1 VKERPLEEHS
11 IGRVVI
17 TGAGVAG
24 LTLAERLLV
33 SGRASDV
40 TMVEREEAPGGLART
55 FEKEGFCFDIGP
67 HRFHTSDMQVE
78 AYLLEILGD
87 DHVTIPR
94 VSSVY
99 MAGRYLNWPITLGA
113 VLGLP
118 APVIMRS
125 LLDLFARH
133 RTPSTEQTSFADH
146 IIARYG
152 RNLYEYFFRSYTRK
166 FTGMD
171 AELLHPD
178 WAAAGV
184 NRAVI
189 DKRVR
194 ADSLFALI
202 RGILLP
208 KPVATSFYYTS
219 KGGIQTF
226 CDMQLRRILDAGG
239 KVRLGVRADGLEITG
254 GAVTGV
260 HLAGGSVLPA
270 DKVYWSAPVSLLY
283 PDSGFRFMNT
293 VLFNAALVK
302 PQRNQYQWCYFGQE
316 DIVFSRLTVP
326 RHFRPDTVPEG
337 RDSIVAEISLADGSP
352 GWTDPETLRE
362 RVILDLERV
371 GALKREDIL
380 FMDWVRVPETYP
392 LYDLGY
398 RERLPSLSLPV
409 GLELLGRCG
418 SFWYNNMDHSIGQAL
433 AMAGGGS
440 FRKEFWEG

>member
-1 VKERPLEEHS
+1 LEENS
-11 IGRVVI
+11 NGRVVI
-17 TGAGVAG
+17 VGAGVAG
-24 LTLAERLLV
+24 LTLADRLLA
-33 SGRASDV
+33 SGRSSRV
-40 TMVEREEAPGGLART
+40 TVVEREEAPGGLART
-55 FEKEGFCFDIGP
+55 FRKDGFCFDIGP
-67 HRFHTSDMQVE
+67 HRFHTSDAMVE

-87 DHVTIPR
+87 EHVTIPR
-94 VSSVY
+94 ASSVY
-99 MAGRYLNWPITLGA
+99 MAGKYLNWPITLRA

-118 APVIMRS
+118 APVILRS
-125 LLDLFARH
+125 LLDLFTR
-133 RTPSTEQTSFADH
+133 RPSSDAGQVSFADH

-166 FTGMD
+166 FTGME

-208 KPVATSFYYTS
+208 KPVATNFYYTLE
-219 KGGIQTF
+219 GGIQTF
-226 CDMQLRRILDAGG
+226 CDLQVRRIVNAGG
-239 KVRLGVRADGLEITG
+239 EVRLATSAEGLELAG
-254 GAVTGV
+254 GVVTGV
-260 HLAGGSVLPA
+260 RLADGDVIPA
-270 DKVYWSAPVSLLY
+270 DRVYWSAPVSRLY
-283 PDSGFRFMNT
+283 PDAGFRFMST
-293 VLFNAALVK
+293 VLFNAALAR
-302 PQRNQYQWCYFGQE
+302 PLSNNYQWCYFGQE
-316 DIVFSRLTVP
+316 DIIFSRLTVP
-326 RHFRPDTVPEG
+326 RRFRRDTVPEG
-337 RDSIVAEISLADGSP
+337 RDSIVAEISLAEGSP
-352 GWTDPETLRE
+352 GWNDPETLRE
-362 RVILDLERV
+362 NVIRDLERV

-398 RERLPSLSLPV
+398 RDRLPSLSLPV

-433 AMAGGGS
+433 AMAEGDS